1 MNEINIINCNIIQQI
16 INTHHF
22 KYYPSSSTKNKK
34 NISPLLKMSDQNILD
49 KLDHDTFGII
59 LSKLSGRDLNTM
71 RKTNKRIG
79 ELIQENDLMTLKLN
93 ETRDMIDL
101 KNWTQISKNYKQ
113 KYLEIKYENGMLTF
127 KTRYGEV
134 RVENFYLYK
143 NGNIFLVICINKI
156 YIFDLRYY
164 VQDPHVYDI
173 EKYMNKEIVKII
185 LGINKIFIIYKNNEI
200 LVYPRHKDM
209 IIKEYKIIYMND
221 IFIFYKDKIFDKFY
235 VVIYNKFDIFTIL
248 VNTDIELNFT
258 AEFFVIEDSQIYLQ
272 NLDNLR
278 KYMNSIKK
286 IDDYD
291 YSIINDYIENLNS
304 EIEKYY
310 EKNM

>member
-1 MNEINIINCNIIQQI
+1 
-16 INTHHF
+16 
-22 KYYPSSSTKNKK
+22 
-34 NISPLLKMSDQNILD
+34 MSDENILD

-101 KNWTQISKNYKQ
+101 KNWTQVPKNYKD

-134 RVENFYLYK
+134 RVKNFYLYK

-156 YIFDLRYY
+156 YIFDLKYY
-164 VQDPHVYDI
+164 IQDPRVYNI

-200 LVYPRHKDM
+200 LIYPRYGDV
-209 IIKEYKIIYMND
+209 IINKYKIIYMND
-221 IFIFYKDKIFDKFY
+221 IFIFYKDNNFDNFY
-235 VVIYNKFDIFTIL
+235 VSIYNKFDIFTIL
-248 VNTDIELNFT
+248 VKPHIELNFRI
-258 AEFFVIEDSQIYLQ
+258 EFFVIEDSQIYLQ
-272 NLDNLR
+272 NLDNSR

-291 YSIINDYIENLNS
+291 YSIINNYIENLNS

-310 EKNM
+310 EKRM